1 MAVVLI
7 THIDSFGRILE
18 NPHLPKKKYWES
30 LNKLGC
36 RQNISKMRYLS
47 SVLEVSGQ
55 VM

>member
-47 SVLEVSGQ
+47 SVL
-55 VM
+55 M